1 MDLNE
6 LLHAHQVSVMK
17 ASASGDDKGRDDH
30 FAKVALYAE
39 RIGDLRQL
47 RERAGAENRLASPE
61 TIIYGSYSG
70 ETLEEPAPAPVASW
84 EDEGGAL
91 DPPEPTVP
99 EGIVTSLHRAY
110 HVGPYVY
117 QDLGLAVAEHMRQLA
132 AADEV
137 RHP

>member
-39 RIGDLRQL
+39 RIRGLRDV
-47 RERAGAENRLASPE
+47 REQGGSANRLASPE

-70 ETLEEPAPAPVASW
+70 ETLEEPAPATVASW

-91 DPPEPTVP
+91 DPPELPVP
-99 EGIVTSLHRAY
+99 EGIVTSLHRSY

-117 QDLGLAVAEHMRQLA
+117 QDLGLAVAEHKRQSA
-132 AADEV
+132 AADDV
-137 RHP
+137 SHP